1 MPGAGRARYRGR
13 PAAWFWRLQATSVR
27 SKILVMVLMLTL
39 VLGLGVALQVRTTT
53 RGVLEEELD
62 LIGGA
67 VSSDLAARVV
77 DPLLLGDAVAVFE
90 LASGTVRNHD
100 DVVYA
105 FVTDA
110 DANVVAHSF
119 GGAGFPVQ
127 LLEVPDAPGPF
138 VFDSELGRIHHFRA
152 GILDGQAGTVAV
164 GLSEDRVES
173 IISGV
178 TIQMLLVTLAVAL
191 AGVGTA
197 VLLTKILVRPI
208 LDLVRTTRRVGG
220 GDLSARAHRWASDE
234 IGVLAEAFNVMV
246 EDLEASHMTI
256 AEKEAARERLL
267 GQLISAQEEERK
279 RIARELHDGVGQSL
293 NSLVLG
299 LSTLETENGDQAA
312 HIDELRHATLETLT
326 AVRQISRQ
334 LRPSVLDDLGLADAV
349 DLYAAELSGLMPQFR
364 IDTQIDIDRRL
375 PTTIETAL
383 YRIVQEGMT
392 NAVRHSDAALL
403 SVIVT
408 ARDGRLQVIIEDD
421 GVGFDVESTLRH
433 SNSVGLH
440 AIQERAELIGGRARF
455 ESGAGGTAVFVEV
468 PI

>member
-1 MPGAGRARYRGR
+1 MPGAGLAQHPGR
-13 PAAWFWRLQATSVR
+13 LVAWIRRFQATSVR
-27 SKILVMVLMLTL
+27 SKILVMVLTLTL
-39 VLGLGVALQVRTTT
+39 ALGLGVALQVRTTT
-53 RGVLEEELD
+53 RGVLFEELD
-62 LIGGA
+62 LIGAA

-77 DPLLLGDAVAVFE
+77 DPLLLGDAVAVYE
-90 LASGTVRNHD
+90 LASGALRNHD
-100 DVVYA
+100 DVVYS

-110 DANVVAHSF
+110 DGDVMAHSF

-127 LLEVPDAPGPF
+127 LLEIPNAPGPF
-138 VFDSELGRIHHFRA
+138 VFDSELGRIHHFRV
-152 GILDGQAGTVAV
+152 GILDGQLGTVAV
-164 GLSEDRVES
+164 GLSEDRVEL
-173 IISGV
+173 IITGV
-178 TIQMLLVTLAVAL
+178 TIQMLLVTLAVGL

-197 VLLTKILVRPI
+197 VLLTKVLVRPI
-208 LDLVRTTRRVGG
+208 LDLVRTTRRVGS

-246 EDLEASHMTI
+246 EDLEASHTTI

-267 GQLISAQEEERK
+267 EKLIHAQEEERK

-299 LSTLETENGDQAA
+299 LSTLAAETGDQAA

-326 AVRQISRQ
+326 AVRQMSRQ
-334 LRPSVLDDLGLADAV
+334 LRPSVLDDLGLADALDV
-349 DLYAAELSGLMPQFR
+349 YAAEVSELVPQLR
-364 IDTQIDIDRRL
+364 VDTQIDLDRRL

-383 YRIVQEGMT
+383 YRIVQEVMT
-392 NAVRHSDAALL
+392 NAARHSGGGVL

-408 ARDGRLQVIIEDD
+408 ARDGRLQVIAEDD

-433 SNSVGLH
+433 GNSVGLH
-440 AIQERAELIGGRARF
+440 AIRERAELIGGSVRF
-455 ESGAGGTAVFVEV
+455 ESGVGGTAVFVEV